1 MLKKR
6 NTIQRQLV
14 IAAVRSLS
22 NHPTAE
28 EVYNRIVLDY
38 PDISKGTVYRNLNS
52 LVESGLLRRV
62 SVPGSADCY
71 DHMLTK
77 HYHVQCSRCHKFMN
91 VDDLEYFQDLDDKI
105 AQLTGFRM
113 DNHNLVFQGICP
125 ECQIAMA
132 EEQAAEEAAEKAA
145 EAEEAAKAAGKPAVR
160 AAGKASSKPTEKA
173 ETRAPAKQTVKG
185 KLKVISHRAEP
196 TPAKTKARKVSKA
209 KRR

>member
-1 MLKKR
+1 MEEMSVLKKR

-62 SVPGSADCY
+62 SVPRSADRY
-71 DHMLTK
+71 GHMLTK
-77 HYHVQCSRCHKFMN
+77 HYHVQCARCHKFMN

-125 ECQIAMA
+125 ECQIAIA
-132 EEQAAEEAAEKAA
+132 EEQAAEADADAETTATAENSGAA
-145 EAEEAAKAAGKPAVR
+145 AAKAR
-160 AAGKASSKPTEKA
+160 
-173 ETRAPAKQTVKG
+173 PAKGTKTAKG
-185 KLKVISHRAEP
+185 KRGRKSTKVAN
-196 TPAKTKARKVSKA
+196 
-209 KRR
+209 